1 MTQLYYSSSCAKG
14 TTHHTTVPLF
24 TISSKWEKNEMFFNR
39 QRHNENA
46 VHAHYVYCSAVNKND
61 TMNFAGKWMEVEK
74 NYTE

>member
-1 MTQLYYSSSCAKG
+1 
-14 TTHHTTVPLF
+14 
-24 TISSKWEKNEMFFNR
+24 MFFNR